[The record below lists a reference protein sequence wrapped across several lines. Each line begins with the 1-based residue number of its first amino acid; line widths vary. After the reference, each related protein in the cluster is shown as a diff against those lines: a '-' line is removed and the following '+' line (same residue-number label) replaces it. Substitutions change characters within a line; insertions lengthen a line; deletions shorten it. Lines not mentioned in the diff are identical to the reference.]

1 MYALALVPLFV
12 FVDVIKQIT
21 PSIIQNTASAWSN
34 YTSDVRKTHCTKH
47 PPGPGGACRAFA
59 FITGAAATPR
69 RFSRQRNSWI
79 LGSAAAVS
87 LALRG
92 DQSRSAIA
100 PIFGH
105 TVSSTAKAHG
115 VAQVCQDC
123 ARRQQQR
130 RLPTE
135 PSELALAIRGVH
147 SLPPHLACASRTPRS
162 VIWKGGAGI
171 TATTAQ
177 EVDARAHREQVA
189 CSEEAALFGLVL
201 ELVLW
206 WTL

>member
-1 MYALALVPLFV
+1 M
-12 FVDVIKQIT
+12 T

-115 VAQVCQDC
+115 VAQVLGLRSTTAAAAITHRAERAGTCYPRRPQSPPTSRLRVADSTQRYLERRRRHHGDGLHKRWMRALTASKSR
-123 ARRQQQR
+123 ARR
-130 RLPTE
+130 RLF
-135 PSELALAIRGVH
+135 SSG
-147 SLPPHLACASRTPRS
+147 
-162 VIWKGGAGI
+162 
-171 TATTAQ
+171 
-177 EVDARAHREQVA
+177 
-189 CSEEAALFGLVL
+189 
-201 ELVLW
+201 
-206 WTL
+206 